1 METKQQSN
9 FGEWAFL
16 AGALALV
23 GGYLGY
29 ESIDTINAWLATMQ
43 TATPT
48 TGAGLNAWLAS
59 NWGLVM
65 LIGAMIVAALKW
77 ALTQRQGAV
86 GSDGGPA
93 VTYRRYKFV
102 NVRLVR

>member
-9 FGEWAFL
+9 FGEWVFL
-16 AGALALV
+16 AGGLALA
-23 GGYLGY
+23 GGYLAH
-29 ESIDTINAWLATMQ
+29 ENIDTINAWLMTMQ

-48 TGAGLNAWLAS
+48 NGASMGAWLTA
-59 NWGLVM
+59 NWGIVM
-65 LIGAMIVAALKW
+65 LIAAIIIVGVKW
-77 ALTQRQGAV
+77 VLSQRQGAV

-102 NVRLVR
+102 NVKLVR

>member
-1 METKQQSN
+1 MNTKPQSN
-9 FGEWAFL
+9 FGEWLFL

-29 ESIDTINAWLATMQ
+29 ENIDTINAWLATMQ

-48 TGAGLNAWLAS
+48 TGSGLGAWFAA

-65 LIGAMIVAALKW
+65 LMGAMIVAALKW
-77 ALTQRQGAV
+77 ALAQQQGAV
-86 GSDGGPA
+86 GSDGGPV
-93 VTYRRYKFV
+93 VTYRRHLFV
-102 NVRLVR
+102 NVKLVR